1 MTFPPAHVP
10 SQMAHHPHI
19 APGFEKQEE
28 DHVKS
33 SDGAIRTPEEQH
45 SPAET
50 VLVCRGL
57 SKSFGD
63 HLAVKDVGFTIN
75 AGETYGLLGPNGAG
89 KTTAISMIAGLLE
102 PDAGEVVIAGRPMTA
117 RSIATRDDVG
127 YVPQELAIYPE
138 LTGRENLTFFARMY
152 GMKRAAAKDRVEE
165 ILNVIGL
172 AERAKDRAK
181 EYSGGM
187 KRRLNIGI
195 GLLHRPKLLILDEP
209 TAGVD
214 PQSRNSILEAVGK
227 LSDEGMAVL
236 YTTHYMEE
244 AERLCD
250 RVGIIDLG
258 ELKAEGS
265 QRELVALVGE
275 HDRVRLA
282 VGAQGEA
289 AVTAARGMA
298 GVLEAG
304 SSDGIVD
311 LIVNDAQALLP
322 KVLQTIG
329 SQGVSVT
336 GVDVTEPNLEAVFL
350 HLTGK
355 ALRN

>member
-1 MTFPPAHVP
+1 LEHWKLRQEVQMTFPPAHVP
-10 SQMAHHPHI
+10 PKLAHRSEVKVKASERKARSEIPA
-19 APGFEKQEE
+19 APVVGLEE
-28 DHVKS
+28 RPLE
-33 SDGAIRTPEEQH
+33 SDA
-45 SPAET
+45 
-50 VLVCRGL
+50 VLLCQGL
-57 SKSFGD
+57 KKSFGD
-63 HLAVKDVGFTIN
+63 HVAVNNVGFQIG

-89 KTTAISMIAGLLE
+89 KTTTISMITGLLE
-102 PDAGEVVIAGRPMTA
+102 PDEGEVLIAGHPMTT
-117 RSIATRDDVG
+117 RSTATRIEIG

-138 LTGRENLTFFARMY
+138 LSGRENLTFFARMY
-152 GMKRAAAKDRVEE
+152 GMRRAA
-165 ILNVIGL
+165 
-172 AERAKDRAK
+172 AKDRAK

-275 HDRVRLA
+275 HDRIRLT
-282 VGAQGEA
+282 VGAKGDA
-289 AVTAARGMA
+289 AVAAAIGMA

-304 SSDGIVD
+304 ASDGSVD
-311 LIVNDAQALLP
+311 LIASDAQALLP
-322 KVLQTIG
+322 KLLQAVG
-329 SQGVSVT
+329 AAGVSVT